1 MKTEQSRETGRRAD
15 TPGTQGAGQPAAP
28 RLGTRDAAG
37 SSGADRDGE
46 AGPGDGDGTD
56 GQEID
61 AQEMDAAPAGGAAKG
76 PLFCPVGRA
85 LDLIGERWTLVLVRH
100 LLGGPR
106 GCQELRTRTGI
117 APRVLSTRLRQLAE
131 RGFVQ
136 SVTAGSRSQ
145 YALTAYGESLEPIV
159 QEIARWWVLHEM
171 EQMGPFRDTTP
182 ASVVEALPFM
192 VNRERARG
200 VTCTYELRLTGE
212 AGGVWTVAIQDGT
225 CRVREGFAD
234 HADVR
239 YTVDAR
245 DWCRMAL
252 NRMDDREAFRAGRL
266 KKDGEGRSLAWYFHR
281 PMPLHPPAAG
291 SDDAG
296 G

>member
-1 MKTEQSRETGRRAD
+1 M
-15 TPGTQGAGQPAAP
+15 
-28 RLGTRDAAG
+28 RDAERPA
-37 SSGADRDGE
+37 E
-46 AGPGDGDGTD
+46 GT
-56 GQEID
+56 
-61 AQEMDAAPAGGAAKG
+61 ALKG

-106 GCQELRTRTGI
+106 GFQELRTRTGI
-117 APRVLSTRLRQLAE
+117 APRVLSTRLRQLIE
-131 RGFVQ
+131 RGFVTQ
-136 SVTAGSRSQ
+136 VATGSRSP
-145 YALTAYGESLEPIV
+145 YALTPYGESLEPIV

-171 EQMGPFRDTTP
+171 EQMGPFRETSP

-192 VNRERARG
+192 VNREHARG
-200 VTCTYELRLTGE
+200 AVCTYELRLTGE
-212 AGGVWTVAIQDGT
+212 GGGVWTVSIQDGT

-252 NRMDDREAFRAGRL
+252 NRMDDRDAFRAGRL
-266 KKDGEGRSLAWYFHR
+266 KKDGAGRSLAWYFHR
-281 PMPLHPPAAG
+281 PLPLRPPLPGATDG
-291 SDDAG
+291 DASG
-296 G
+296 GDATDRDASGGDERGMGRS